1 LKDYNPKQQ
10 EFPDFVLKQYVKE
23 EIDELDDT
31 KISDLLILKY
41 HAIADTKKE
50 PGNIAHIRNTF
61 ISFQLYLNVA

>member
-1 LKDYNPKQQ
+1 MKDYNPKQQ

-41 HAIADTKKE
+41 HAIADAKKNL
-50 PGNIAHIRNTF
+50 GISLISGIHLSAFNF
-61 ISFQLYLNVA
+61 I

>member
-1 LKDYNPKQQ
+1 MKDYNPKQQ

-41 HAIADTKKE
+41 HAIADAKKNLRISLIS
-50 PGNIAHIRNTF
+50 GIHLSAFNF
-61 ISFQLYLNVA
+61 I